1 MKFLDVFNE
10 VEKGNYAL
18 TDEVI
23 YNSIQNNDEM
33 IPLYGGNKTHS
44 KPTRYVSSSAVTK
57 KGKPI
62 TIFDGEGIIISLD
75 GSAGSMTYKKGERFA
90 LNHHAGFIT
99 LKEKGVVRL
108 EYFALFY
115 QNFLQRLSISDGSK
129 TLSLTQLYN
138 TDFEFP
144 TYDLQCRILDK
155 ILPIKRK
162 IDGLEGLITNIE
174 KIENRQLSVDYKI
187 IEKRNIPIADVI
199 DCMSGNTGLSEEF
212 IYNNY
217 HENSQLYKVLSG
229 ATLEDNGLGFIP
241 LCDIDK
247 RKMRVFD
254 NSKDGL
260 LVVRKGRAGATQY
273 LPKNYYTINDDAY
286 ILSVKDEYIH
296 KLDLRWLAIQ
306 YKTEFMNYASAS
318 DNGTWNKTGFFEN
331 VEIDIP
337 SILEQKIIVD
347 YYDKIVKVKSTL
359 NSIKEKYERL
369 LMREV
374 V

>member
-1 MKFLDVFNE
+1 
-10 VEKGNYAL
+10 
-18 TDEVI
+18 
-23 YNSIQNNDEM
+23 M
-33 IPLYGGNKTHS
+33 IPLYGGNKIHS

-199 DCMSGNTGLSEEF
+199 DCMSGN
-212 IYNNY
+212 
-217 HENSQLYKVLSG
+217 
-229 ATLEDNGLGFIP
+229 
-241 LCDIDK
+241 
-247 RKMRVFD
+247 
-254 NSKDGL
+254 
-260 LVVRKGRAGATQY
+260 
-273 LPKNYYTINDDAY
+273 
-286 ILSVKDEYIH
+286 
-296 KLDLRWLAIQ
+296 
-306 YKTEFMNYASAS
+306 
-318 DNGTWNKTGFFEN
+318 
-331 VEIDIP
+331 
-337 SILEQKIIVD
+337 IIIIT
-347 YYDKIVKVKSTL
+347 KIVNYIKSYL
-359 NSIKEKYERL
+359 AQLSKIMVWDLYHYVILIKEKCVFLIIQKMDY
-369 LMREV
+369 
-374 V
+374 

>member
-1 MKFLDVFNE
+1 
-10 VEKGNYAL
+10 
-18 TDEVI
+18 
-23 YNSIQNNDEM
+23 
-33 IPLYGGNKTHS
+33 
-44 KPTRYVSSSAVTK
+44 
-57 KGKPI
+57 
-62 TIFDGEGIIISLD
+62 
-75 GSAGSMTYKKGERFA
+75 
-90 LNHHAGFIT
+90 
-99 LKEKGVVRL
+99 
-108 EYFALFY
+108 
-115 QNFLQRLSISDGSK
+115 
-129 TLSLTQLYN
+129 
-138 TDFEFP
+138 
-144 TYDLQCRILDK
+144 
-155 ILPIKRK
+155 
-162 IDGLEGLITNIE
+162 
-174 KIENRQLSVDYKI
+174 
-187 IEKRNIPIADVI
+187 
-199 DCMSGNTGLSEEF
+199 
-212 IYNNY
+212 
-217 HENSQLYKVLSG
+217 
-229 ATLEDNGLGFIP
+229 
-241 LCDIDK
+241 
-247 RKMRVFD
+247 MRVFD